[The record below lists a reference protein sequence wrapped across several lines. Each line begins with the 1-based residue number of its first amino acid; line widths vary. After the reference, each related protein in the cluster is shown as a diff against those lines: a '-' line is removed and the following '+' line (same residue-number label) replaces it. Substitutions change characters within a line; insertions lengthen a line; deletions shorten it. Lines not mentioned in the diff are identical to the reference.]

1 MFAKMDPDGSGSV
14 NFLEFKEWYFGD
26 TPGHNAWSKVKRTYK
41 DETAIGLLGNT
52 QEARAARHQKNA
64 AGMVD
69 GLKRTMVKLSIHN
82 ARHGGL

>member
-1 MFAKMDPDGSGSV
+1 M
-14 NFLEFKEWYFGD
+14 
-26 TPGHNAWSKVKRTYK
+26 KRIYK

-52 QEARAARHQKNA
+52 QEAKMARHKKNA

-69 GLKRTMVKLSIHN
+69 GLERTMAKLSIHN